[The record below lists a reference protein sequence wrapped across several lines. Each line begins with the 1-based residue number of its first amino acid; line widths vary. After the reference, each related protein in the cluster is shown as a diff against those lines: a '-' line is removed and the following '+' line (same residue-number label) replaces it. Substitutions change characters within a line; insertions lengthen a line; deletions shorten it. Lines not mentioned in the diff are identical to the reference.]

1 MLIRLVLSALAQA
14 LAALLGWLWQGWPGA
29 ALGVA
34 AISLAL
40 LAVHALRGRRL
51 LRWLAD
57 AEPSE
62 PPLLGGLW
70 GQAAYRV
77 TRVLRGERE
86 RANQSAQRLADFL
99 AAMQASPVGVV
110 LLDAQGRI
118 QWCNGVASQHLGLD
132 PSRDLHQHIGNLVR
146 EPAFA
151 ACLAEPGERR
161 EVTLVGRQ
169 DTPTRPVRLSV
180 QLHAYGQ
187 GQQLILSHDITAL
200 AQAEAMRRNFV
211 ANVSHELRT
220 PLTVLSGFV
229 ETLQTLPLAES
240 ERARYLGLMAEQS
253 QRMRSL
259 IDDLL
264 ALSRLEGSPPP
275 GLGEPVSLRALM
287 AQCEAEARAL
297 SGLLHPPAEGEPAQR
312 LRFAGP
318 PAFDL
323 AGAAGEL
330 RSAIANLIN
339 NAVRYTPAGGAIDA
353 RWERLPGGGARLSV
367 TDTGPGIA
375 PEHLARLGERFYR
388 VDPGRSRQAGGTGL
402 GLAIVKHVV
411 QRHDGQLQ
419 ITSTPGKGSCFAIA
433 LPPQRVRELDA
444 AGQTEKAADPE

>member
-1 MLIRLVLSALAQA
+1 MLIALILCA

-29 ALGVA
+29 AAGVA
-34 AISLAL
+34 AVALAL
-40 LAVHALRGRRL
+40 LGLEALRGRRM
-51 LRWLAD
+51 LRWLGEGEA
-57 AEPSE
+57 ASA
-62 PPLLGGLW
+62 PPALGGLW

-77 TRVLRGERE
+77 TRALRGERE
-86 RANQSAQRLADFL
+86 RERQSAQRLADFL

-132 PSRDLHQHIGNLVR
+132 PRRDLLQHIGNLVR

-151 ACLAEPGERR
+151 ACLAGPGEQR
-161 EVTLVGRQ
+161 EVTLAGRQ

-211 ANVSHELRT
+211 SNVSHELRT
-220 PLTVLSGFV
+220 PLTVLCGFV
-229 ETLQTLPLAES
+229 ETLQTLPLDES
-240 ERARYLGLMAEQS
+240 ERARYLDLMAGQAG
-253 QRMRSL
+253 RMRAL

-264 ALSRLEGSPPP
+264 AFSRLEGSPPP
-275 GLGEPVSLRALM
+275 GLGEPVHLPALM

-297 SGLLHPPAEGEPAQR
+297 SNLLHPPEGQAPAQR

-323 AGAAGEL
+323 LGAAGEL
-330 RSAIANLIN
+330 RSAIANLIH
-339 NAVRYTPAGGAIDA
+339 NAVRYTPAGGAIDVG
-353 RWERLPGGGARLSV
+353 WERLEGGGARLSV
-367 TDTGPGIA
+367 ADTGPGIA
-375 PEHLARLGERFYR
+375 PEHLTRLGERFYR
-388 VDPGRSRQAGGTGL
+388 VDPGRSREAGGTGL

-411 QRHDGQLQ
+411 QRHDGQLE
-419 ITSTPGKGSCFAIA
+419 ITSSPGKGSRFAIA
-433 LPPQRVRELDA
+433 LPPRRVRELEGAA
-444 AGQTEKAADPE
+444 AGVER